1 MKLHQLRALA
11 AVADAGSIQEASR
24 LLHITQPALSKAIK
38 ELETSVG
45 ATLFVRSSK
54 GIRLTPYGQRLVGH
68 ARLISENVRRA
79 RADLDDMKGTV
90 TSEITFGVTPVSAL
104 LRPVGTV
111 LDTFRRE
118 FPGARLRIQEMRPAQ
133 LLEQV
138 REGQMDFAL
147 TSQLLPA
154 DRGLDCT
161 TVCHVPSVIAVHKD
175 HPLRDAR
182 SLHALRDAD
191 WLTLDPLVD
200 LHSPFHQLFAGAGLE
215 PPERVMECTSMSLA
229 LELCWK
235 SDALLL
241 LSAESFRK
249 PVIVDTMEYIAIREA
264 VPERMVSLVTRDRH
278 TLTWA
283 AERLFGRLL
292 DGLTDVHGARADEAR
307 GERMKRVNPR

>member
-24 LLHITQPALSKAIK
+24 VLHVTQPALSKAIK

-54 GIRLTPYGQRLVGH
+54 GIRLTPMGQRLVGH

-79 RADLDDMKGTV
+79 RDDLEDMKGTV
-90 TSEITFGVTPVSAL
+90 VSEISFGVTPVTAL
-104 LRPVGTV
+104 MRPVASV

-118 FPGARLRIQEMRPAQ
+118 FPAARLRIQELRPAQ

-138 REGQMDFAL
+138 REGMMDFAL

-161 TVCHVPSVIAVHKD
+161 PVCRVPSVIGARKG
-175 HPLRDAR
+175 HPLRGSR
-182 SLHALRDAD
+182 ALRELQQAD
-191 WLTLDPLVD
+191 WLTLDPLSD
-200 LHSPFHQLFAGAGLE
+200 FHSPFPMLFAGAGLE
-215 PPERVMECTSMSLA
+215 QPQRVVECTSMSLA
-229 LELCWK
+229 LDLCWK

-241 LSAESFRK
+241 LSAESLRSALILQTIDFITIDESL
-249 PVIVDTMEYIAIREA
+249 PD
-264 VPERMVSLVTRDRH
+264 RMVSLVTRDRH

-283 AERLFGRLL
+283 AERLHSRLL
-292 DGLTDVHGARADEAR
+292 DGLQQVHGQAGHATA
-307 GERMKRVNPR
+307 

>member
-24 LLHITQPALSKAIK
+24 VLHITQPALSKAMK

-54 GIRLTPYGQRLVGH
+54 GIRLTPIGQRLVGH

-79 RADLDDMKGTV
+79 RDDLEDMKGTV
-90 TSEITFGVTPVSAL
+90 VSEISFGVTPVTAL
-104 LRPVGTV
+104 MRPVAAV

-138 REGQMDFAL
+138 REGMMDFAL

-161 TVCHVPSVIAVHKD
+161 PVCRVPSVIG
-175 HPLRDAR
+175 AR
-182 SLHALRDAD
+182 KGHALRGSRSLRELQQAD
-191 WLTLDPLVD
+191 WLTLDPLSD
-200 LHSPFHQLFAGAGLE
+200 FHSPFPLLFASAGLE
-215 PPERVMECTSMSLA
+215 LPQRVVECTSMSLA
-229 LELCWK
+229 LDLCWK

-241 LSAESFRK
+241 LSAESLRNALILQTIDFITIDE
-249 PVIVDTMEYIAIREA
+249 PLPD
-264 VPERMVSLVTRDRH
+264 RMVSLVTRDRH

-283 AERLFGRLL
+283 AERLHSRLL
-292 DGLTDVHGARADEAR
+292 DGLQQVHGVAGHAA
-307 GERMKRVNPR
+307 

>member
-24 LLHITQPALSKAIK
+24 VLHITQPALSKAIK

-54 GIRLTPYGQRLVGH
+54 GIRLTPVGQRLVGH

-79 RADLDDMKGTV
+79 RDDLEDMKGTV
-90 TSEITFGVTPVSAL
+90 VSEISFGVTPVTAL
-104 LRPVGTV
+104 MRPVASV

-118 FPGARLRIQEMRPAQ
+118 FPAARLRIQEMRPAQ

-138 REGQMDFAL
+138 REGMMDFAL

-161 TVCHVPSVIAVHKD
+161 AVCRVPSVIGARKG
-175 HPLRDAR
+175 HPLRGAR
-182 SLHALRDAD
+182 TLRELQQAD
-191 WLTLDPLVD
+191 WLTLDPLSDV
-200 LHSPFHQLFAGAGLE
+200 HSPFPMLFASAGLE
-215 PPERVMECTSMSLA
+215 LPQRVVECTSMSLA
-229 LELCWK
+229 LDLCWK

-241 LSAESFRK
+241 LSAESLRNALILQTIDFITIDE
-249 PVIVDTMEYIAIREA
+249 PLPD
-264 VPERMVSLVTRDRH
+264 RMVSLVTRDRH

-283 AERLFGRLL
+283 AERLHGRLL
-292 DGLTDVHGARADEAR
+292 DGLQQVHGHAGHAAA
-307 GERMKRVNPR
+307 